1 MFKIKIVLF
10 LLSSKVYFLFKLS
23 VLKYIIETVS
33 LYLRST
39 KIFKIIF
46 EKINMQGIS
55 RVIMSSTELKIQP
68 TVHL

>member
-10 LLSSKVYFLFKLS
+10 LLSSKVYFIFKLS

-55 RVIMSSTELKIQP
+55 RVIMSPTELKIQP